1 MGMVGSRRAAGA
13 PWLGMLVVGLFGLCA
28 AGCSTAPQALG
39 AAATVRG
46 PTVAFESID
55 GPPESIFRKLVQD
68 LNDEATARQM
78 AVVSRDAPT
87 QYRVRGYLAALV
99 EKRRRT
105 VIAWVWDVY
114 DADQRRAMRI
124 TGEEPA
130 GASGRGTWAAA
141 DDQLLR
147 RIAKSGIER
156 LAAFLAAPNTEPPAV
171 PDERGPNIAAGDDVT
186 PESARIIRVIAAA
199 TAAHAE
205 DTAPISADGPK
216 APQDGVAAALAFSGD
231 DRHWPVREKVPGQ

>member
-1 MGMVGSRRAAGA
+1 MGMTGWRAAGA
-13 PWLGMLVVGLFGLCA
+13 PRQAPQRARLGFAVAGLLGLCA
-28 AGCSTAPQALG
+28 AGCSTAPQG
-39 AAATVRG
+39 PVAATIVRG

-68 LNDEATARQM
+68 LNDEATTRQV
-78 AVVSRDAPT
+78 AVVSRDAPA
-87 QYRVRGYLAALV
+87 QFRVRGYVAALV

-114 DADQRRAMRI
+114 DAEQRRAIRL

-141 DDQLLR
+141 DDALLR

-156 LAAFLAAPNTEPPAV
+156 LAAFLATPPAQ
-171 PDERGPNIAAGDDVT
+171 PPAIPEERGPAVAAADDVT
-186 PESARIIRVIAAA
+186 PDSAKIPRILAAA
-199 TAAHAE
+199 TAARPDNASPGSE
-205 DTAPISADGPK
+205 ALPEPLPPRTD
-216 APQDGVAAALAFSGD
+216 VAAALAFSTDG
-231 DRHWPVREKVPGQ
+231 R

>member
-1 MGMVGSRRAAGA
+1 MGMTGWRAAGA
-13 PWLGMLVVGLFGLCA
+13 PRQAPQRARLGFVVAGLLGLCV
-28 AGCSTAPQALG
+28 AGCSTAPEG
-39 AAATVRG
+39 PVAAMVVRG

-68 LNDEATARQM
+68 LNDEATTRQV
-78 AVVSRDAPT
+78 AVVSRDAPA
-87 QYRVRGYLAALV
+87 QYRVRGYVAALV

-114 DADQRRAMRI
+114 DGDQRRAIRI

-141 DDQLLR
+141 DDALLR

-156 LAAFLAAPNTEPPAV
+156 LATFLATPPAQ
-171 PDERGPNIAAGDDVT
+171 PPAIQEERGPAVAAADDAT
-186 PESARIIRVIAAA
+186 PDSGKILRILTAA
-199 TAAHAE
+199 TAARAD
-205 DTAPISADGPK
+205 DTAPGSGALPEPL
-216 APQDGVAAALAFSGD
+216 PQRNDVAAALAFSTDG
-231 DRHWPVREKVPGQ
+231 R

>member
-1 MGMVGSRRAAGA
+1 MGMTGWRAAGA
-13 PWLGMLVVGLFGLCA
+13 PRQAPQWARLGFVAAGLLGLCV
-28 AGCSTAPQALG
+28 AGCSTAPEG
-39 AAATVRG
+39 PVAAMVVRG

-68 LNDEATARQM
+68 LNDEATTRQV
-78 AVVSRDAPT
+78 AVVSRDAPA
-87 QYRVRGYLAALV
+87 QYRVRGYVAALV

-114 DADQRRAMRI
+114 DGDQRRAIRI

-141 DDQLLR
+141 DDALLR

-156 LAAFLAAPNTEPPAV
+156 LATFLATPPAQ
-171 PDERGPNIAAGDDVT
+171 PPAIQEERGPAV
-186 PESARIIRVIAAA
+186 AAA
-199 TAAHAE
+199 DDATPDSGKILRILTAAAAARAD
-205 DTAPISADGPK
+205 DTAPGSGALPEPL
-216 APQDGVAAALAFSGD
+216 PQRNDVAAALAFSTDG
-231 DRHWPVREKVPGQ
+231 R

>member
-1 MGMVGSRRAAGA
+1 MGMVGCRRATGA
-13 PWLGMLVVGLFGLCA
+13 PWVGMLVAGLFGLCA
-28 AGCSTAPQALG
+28 AGCSTTPQAPG

-55 GPPESIFRKLVQD
+55 GPPESIFRKLVQN

-78 AVVSRDAPT
+78 AVVSRDAPA

-114 DADQRRAMRI
+114 DADQRRAMRF

-156 LAAFLAAPNTEPPAV
+156 LAAFLAAPGTTEPPTV
-171 PDERGPNIAAGDDVT
+171 PDERGPNIAAGDA
-186 PESARIIRVIAAA
+186 PESDRIIRILTAAP
-199 TAAHAE
+199 AAHAA
-205 DTAPISADGPK
+205 DSAPISSAGPTARPRRDG
-216 APQDGVAAALAFSGD
+216 AAAALAFSGD
-231 DRHWPVREKVPGQ
+231 GR

>member
-1 MGMVGSRRAAGA
+1 LTGWRAAGA
-13 PWLGMLVVGLFGLCA
+13 PRQAPQRARFGFVVAGLLGLCA
-28 AGCSTAPQALG
+28 AGCSTAPQG
-39 AAATVRG
+39 PVAATIVRG

-68 LNDEATARQM
+68 LNDEATTRQV
-78 AVVSRDAPT
+78 AVVSRDAPA
-87 QYRVRGYLAALV
+87 QYRVRGYVAALV

-114 DADQRRAMRI
+114 DAEQRRAIRL

-141 DDQLLR
+141 DDALLR

-156 LAAFLAAPNTEPPAV
+156 LAAFLATPPAQ
-171 PDERGPNIAAGDDVT
+171 PPAIQEERGPAVAAADDIT
-186 PESARIIRVIAAA
+186 PDSAKILRILAAA
-199 TAAHAE
+199 TVARPDDPSPASGALPE
-205 DTAPISADGPK
+205 PL
-216 APQDGVAAALAFSGD
+216 PQRNDVAAALAFSTDG
-231 DRHWPVREKVPGQ
+231 R

>member
-1 MGMVGSRRAAGA
+1 MGMTGGGRAGA
-13 PWLGMLVVGLFGLCA
+13 SRNVLQRVRVGLLVAGLFGLGA
-28 AGCSTAPQALG
+28 AGCTTAPQG
-39 AAATVRG
+39 ATPVAMVRG

-68 LNDEATARQM
+68 LNDEATTRQV
-78 AVVSRDAPT
+78 AVVSRDAPA
-87 QYRVRGYLAALV
+87 QYRVRGYVAALV

-114 DADQRRAMRI
+114 DGDQRRAIRI

-141 DDQLLR
+141 DDALLR

-156 LAAFLAAPNTEPPAV
+156 LATFLATPPAQ
-171 PDERGPNIAAGDDVT
+171 PPAIQEERGPAVAAADDAT
-186 PESARIIRVIAAA
+186 PDSGKILRILTAA
-199 TAAHAE
+199 TAARAD
-205 DTAPISADGPK
+205 DTAPGSGALPEPL
-216 APQDGVAAALAFSGD
+216 PQRNDVAAALAFSTDG
-231 DRHWPVREKVPGQ
+231 R